1 MGANPLHLAVLY
13 SKSPSEALHNE
24 RQHRSHGTTQG
35 RFQPRALGWEEKE
48 NHEEIAKKLW
58 LDKDLHHLRKRAYDR
73 TNYEGETAIH
83 LAIAKR
89 RGDLVRFFLDNL
101 TKNEKDSLL
110 NSSAVGTFDV
120 ANFTTDNGKVMRCK
134 FGEHPVCWAA
144 CTNQLGL
151 VELLVHHG
159 ARLDCKTHHDD
170 TILHML
176 VRWSG
181 WLTED
186 DDSGAP
192 SNTEWLLS
200 MYDFVEGEILKQN
213 VPEAKSWEEKER
225 QQYLKNYVYTANKD
239 GLTPLLLACGRDNKT
254 ETSKPRQKMFN
265 HLLEKHVQAMW
276 IFGPFR
282 GISIDVEPID
292 PLVTAAKE
300 EERRQHQQTEGQ
312 EASRGGGGC
321 AAATEPAHGKEK
333 SKRKDTVL
341 SILVKEQNSELICN
355 QYIQALLDTKWN
367 KYVHEELFHRLI
379 QTVLML
385 ICLVEAQ
392 LIPVTENSKLLRSF
406 NLDWDFYPF
415 LITEMAVF
423 LYLFSNIAYGLL
435 FPGSD
440 LNVLETFVF
449 FIMYEVLNFIV
460 RRLTDFFPL
469 LDLARIALVSYVI
482 AYILH
487 HAACVVDNSW
497 PQIRVLDW
505 IKLYTQHLTPSIS
518 PRARGPALTCILPT
532 WGRDAVQVRGSYGQ
546 NRLGSEQNWIMGTFF
561 CVLGASLIVDCGV
574 AYKAAGRAWQVRALG
589 IK

>member
-1 MGANPLHLAVLY
+1 M
-13 SKSPSEALHNE
+13 
-24 RQHRSHGTTQG
+24 
-35 RFQPRALGWEEKE
+35 GWEEKDS
-48 NHEEIAKKLW
+48 HEEIAKKIW
-58 LDKDLHHLRKRAYDR
+58 LEKELHHLRTRAYDR

-101 TKNEKDSLL
+101 TKNEKDRLL
-110 NSSAVGTFDV
+110 NHEVHSRAVGTFDV
-120 ANFTTDNGKVMRCK
+120 ANFKTDNGVMRCK

-151 VELLVHHG
+151 VKLLVHEHG
-159 ARLDCKTHHDD
+159 ARLNCRTHHDD

-186 DDSGAP
+186 DNSGAP

-200 MYDFVEGEILKQN
+200 MYDFVEDEILRQN
-213 VPEAKSWEEKER
+213 APEAKSSLER
-225 QQYLKNYVYTANKD
+225 QQYLKNHVYTANKD
-239 GLTPLLLACGRDNKT
+239 GLTPLLLACGRDTKA
-254 ETSKPRQKMFN
+254 ETSKPRQKLFN

-282 GISIDVEPID
+282 GISLDVEPID
-292 PLVTAAKE
+292 PLITA
-300 EERRQHQQTEGQ
+300 
-312 EASRGGGGC
+312 
-321 AAATEPAHGKEK
+321 AAATESAHGKEN

-406 NLDWDFYPF
+406 NLDWDFYPS

-440 LNVLETFVF
+440 LNVQETLVF
-449 FIMYEVLNFIV
+449 FFMYEVLVKLCLHFIFPV
-460 RRLTDFFPL
+460 VDSFFSGVLPL
-469 LDLARIALVSYVI
+469 LLLARIALVSYVI

-505 IKLYTQHLTPSIS
+505 IKLNLTPSIS
-518 PRARGPALTCILPT
+518 PRARGPALEGILPT
-532 WGRDAVQVRGSYGQ
+532 WGRDAAQVRGSYYGQ
-546 NRLGSEQNWIMGTFF
+546 NRLGSEQYWIMGTFF
-561 CVLGASLIVDCGV
+561 CVWFASLMVDGV
-574 AYKAAGRAWQVRALG
+574 GAYWYFGAAGRTLLVRALG

>member
-1 MGANPLHLAVLY
+1 M
-13 SKSPSEALHNE
+13 
-24 RQHRSHGTTQG
+24 
-35 RFQPRALGWEEKE
+35 GWEEKDS
-48 NHEEIAKKLW
+48 HEEIAKKIW
-58 LDKDLHHLRKRAYDR
+58 LEKELHHLRTRAYDR

-101 TKNEKDSLL
+101 TKNEKDRLL
-110 NSSAVGTFDV
+110 NHEVHSRAVGTFDV
-120 ANFTTDNGKVMRCK
+120 ANFKTDNGVMRCK

-151 VELLVHHG
+151 VKLLVHEHG
-159 ARLDCKTHHDD
+159 ARLNCRTHHDD

-186 DDSGAP
+186 DNSGAP

-200 MYDFVEGEILKQN
+200 MYDFVEDEILRQN
-213 VPEAKSWEEKER
+213 APEAKSSLER
-225 QQYLKNYVYTANKD
+225 QQYLKNHVYTANKD
-239 GLTPLLLACGRDNKT
+239 GLTPLLLACGRDTKA
-254 ETSKPRQKMFN
+254 ETSKPRQKLFN

-292 PLVTAAKE
+292 PLVTAAA
-300 EERRQHQQTEGQ
+300 
-312 EASRGGGGC
+312 AS
-321 AAATEPAHGKEK
+321 EPAHGKEN

-385 ICLVEAQ
+385 VCLIEAQ
-392 LIPVTENSKLLRSF
+392 LIPVTETSKLLKSF
-406 NLDWDFYPF
+406 NLDWDFYPS
-415 LITEMAVF
+415 LITDMVVF
-423 LYLFSNIAYGLL
+423 LYLFSNIAFGLL
-435 FPGSD
+435 FPGSE

-449 FIMYEVLNFIV
+449 FIMYEIFGKLGLYSTCLALGSLFPGVL
-460 RRLTDFFPL
+460 PL
-469 LDLARIALVSYVI
+469 LLLARIALVSYVI
-482 AYILH
+482 AYVLH
-487 HAACVVDNSW
+487 HAARVVDNSW
-497 PQIRVLDW
+497 PQVRVLDW
-505 IKLYTQHLTPSIS
+505 IKLILKLILPPSMS
-518 PRARGPALTCILPT
+518 PRAREPALECILPT
-532 WGRDAVQVRGSYGQ
+532 WGRDAVQEHGSYYGQ
-546 NRLGSEQNWIMGTFF
+546 NRLGGEQDLIMGTLC
-561 CVLGASLIVDCGV
+561 CVLLASLTVDCVV
-574 AYKAAGRAWQVRALG
+574 AYFYFGAEGRTLLVRALR